1 MSEPNSW
8 HGKHYSDCNYDMLV
22 MGGGC
27 KWWHFHPE
35 ESFEAH
41 IKKFN
46 QVLHQNFHLPLS
58 FVFVKL
64 AIIQHIEGIVN

>member
-1 MSEPNSW
+1 
-8 HGKHYSDCNYDMLV
+8 

-58 FVFVKL
+58 L
-64 AIIQHIEGIVN
+64 SN